1 MFPFPFMPCCFG
13 DEKARTEYRDRQL
26 DFLRW
31 MRDSLETRLSA
42 VNAAISTL
50 ERQSR
55 PEETPAQF

>member
-13 DEKARTEYRDRQL
+13 DEKARQEYRDRQL

-42 VNAAISTL
+42 TNAAISTI
-50 ERQSR
+50 EKQSC
-55 PEETPAQF
+55 PDEPQA